1 MLIVLEPHFL
11 HLVGHLRGEKE
22 NMTVYL
28 KVYPIF
34 RHPCKR
40 LQFALIVLH
49 QSGYIA
55 AEHQPVCQPRHT
67 RVGHVQHFF
76 HSRAIHEL
84 LVLTIRKHSE
94 SQINL
99 VNH

>member
-22 NMTVYL
+22 NMTV
-28 KVYPIF
+28 IF

-40 LQFALIVLH
+40 LQFAIIVLH
-49 QSGYIA
+49 QSGYIT
-55 AEHQPVCQPRHT
+55 AEHQPVCQPRPT
-67 RVGHVQHFF
+67 RVGHVQHFV
-76 HSRAIHEL
+76 HSWAIHEL

-94 SQINL
+94 TQINL
-99 VNH
+99 VNY